1 MSTQTSQTAQ
11 TAQGTQKAHPVRRA
25 LISVSDKTGIIE
37 FARALHTQNIE
48 LISTG
53 GTAQH
58 IAQAKLPVKD
68 IADLTGFP
76 EIMDGRVKTLHPI
89 IYGGLLAKQEDNAH
103 AAAMQAH
110 NMVAIDLLVVNLYPF
125 QATVAAGAD
134 YDSCV
139 EQIDIGGPAMIR
151 AAAKNHDRVIVL
163 TEQAD
168 YARLLDALAAHKGCV
183 PFALR
188 QELAQK
194 AYAYTAA
201 YDAAITNWLAKQKP
215 KQTKEK
221 GQTEQK
227 EQTGQTE
234 HMPAFYLAGGRLRA
248 PLRYGENPHQAAAL
262 YLDDSARAGAATAQ
276 QIQGKPLSYNNINDS
291 DAAFELVCEFDPN
304 ETAACAIIKHANPC
318 GVAKAD
324 RLEQAFTK
332 ALNCDPMSAYGG
344 IIALNRPLD
353 APTAKAITEIF
364 TEVIIAPQAD
374 ETARALIAK
383 KKNLRLLITGEVADW
398 QSNALSMRSIA
409 GGYLVQTRDNGRITK
424 QDLQVVT
431 KRQPTQAEIDDM
443 LFAFCVAKHVKSNA
457 IVYATQG
464 ATIGIGAGQM
474 SRIDSARIAS
484 HKAQIKAQEA
494 QEAQEAQGTQN
505 KQTTIRANT
514 IVAASDAFFP
524 FADGLEQIA
533 ESGIQAII
541 QPGGAK
547 RDEEII
553 AAANQ
558 ANLTMVFTNMRH
570 FRH

>member
-1 MSTQTSQTAQ
+1 MTSSNAPKPDIV
-11 TAQGTQKAHPVRRA
+11 TQKPQPVRRA

-37 FARALHTQNIE
+37 FARALHAQNIE

-58 IAQAKLPVKD
+58 IAQADLPVKD

-89 IYGGLLAKQEDNAH
+89 IYGGLLAKQEDSTH
-103 AAAMQAH
+103 ATAMQAH
-110 NMVAIDLLVVNLYPF
+110 NIVAIDLLVVNLYPF

-151 AAAKNHDRVIVL
+151 AGAKNHDRVTVL

-168 YARLLDALAAHKGCV
+168 YARLLDALATHQNCV

-201 YDAAITNWLAKQKP
+201 YDAAITNWLAQQKTE
-215 KQTKEK
+215 QTKEK
-221 GQTEQK
+221 EQTE
-227 EQTGQTE
+227 T
-234 HMPAFYLAGGRLRA
+234 MPAFYLAGGRLRA
-248 PLRYGENPHQAAAL
+248 HLRYGENPHQAAAL
-262 YLDDSARAGAATAQ
+262 YLDDSARVGAATAQ

-291 DAAFELVCEFDPN
+291 DAAFDLVCEFDPS

-324 RLEQAFTK
+324 KLEQAFAK
-332 ALNCDPMSAYGG
+332 ALQCDPMSAYGG

-374 ETARALIAK
+374 EAARTLIAK
-383 KKNLRLLITGEVADW
+383 KKNLRLLITGKLADW
-398 QSNALSMRSIA
+398 QSNALSMRTIA
-409 GGYLVQTRDNGRITK
+409 GGYLVQTRDNGRITE

-431 KRQPTQAEIDDM
+431 KRQPSQAEIDDM

-464 ATIGIGAGQM
+464 ATVGIGAGQM

-484 HKAQIKAQEA
+484 HKAQLQAQD
-494 QEAQEAQGTQN
+494 QQTK
-505 KQTTIRANT
+505 KQT

-524 FADGLEQIA
+524 FADGLEQLA
-533 ESGIQAII
+533 ESGIQAVI